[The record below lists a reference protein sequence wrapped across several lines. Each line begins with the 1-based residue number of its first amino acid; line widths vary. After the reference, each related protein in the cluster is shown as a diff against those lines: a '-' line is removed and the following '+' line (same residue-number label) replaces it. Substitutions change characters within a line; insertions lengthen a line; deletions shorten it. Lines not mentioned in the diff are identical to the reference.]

1 MTKMAPTST
10 TSRPRARSGSIHSS
24 QHMPRASATGYGI
37 ARKDRAGQCDPAM
50 TAEKPL
56 KVSFRHGAL
65 RPKSVLPSTSSSTS
79 SPSRGAKRPA
89 SSAAVPIPLPSSHI
103 TRTKSEL
110 QLREDTAAAEW
121 ADLAMF
127 HRLVNGMRDRNQ
139 RQLQEQRR
147 RQDDELLRRLQH
159 QRQRSGLFPPAAAPA
174 PCRDTRRDTEGF
186 ATSVFSTRQ
195 ARPREEQDQDQDH
208 ARRIVSP
215 ETTATTSTE
224 RGHQHHDRLEALHSA
239 LFQASTE
246 DWSLEGYDD
255 KSTREENAAAANE
268 DDATYDG
275 IFSLDL

>member
-1 MTKMAPTST
+1 MTP
-10 TSRPRARSGSIHSS
+10 
-24 QHMPRASATGYGI
+24 
-37 ARKDRAGQCDPAM
+37 
-50 TAEKPL
+50 EKPL

-65 RPKSVLPSTSSSTS
+65 RPKSVLPSPSS

-103 TRTKSEL
+103 TRTESEL

-121 ADLAMF
+121 ADQAMF

-139 RQLQEQRR
+139 RQLQEQQR

-159 QRQRSGLFPPAAAPA
+159 QRQRSGLFPPAAPA

-186 ATSVFSTRQ
+186 VTSVFSTRQ
-195 ARPREEQDQDQDH
+195 VRPREEQGQDHQDH

-215 ETTATTSTE
+215 ETTATTAAE
-224 RGHQHHDRLEALHSA
+224 RDHQHHDRLEALHST
-239 LFQASTE
+239 LFQASNE
-246 DWSLEGYDD
+246 DWSFEGFDD
-255 KSTREENAAAANE
+255 KSTREENATATNE